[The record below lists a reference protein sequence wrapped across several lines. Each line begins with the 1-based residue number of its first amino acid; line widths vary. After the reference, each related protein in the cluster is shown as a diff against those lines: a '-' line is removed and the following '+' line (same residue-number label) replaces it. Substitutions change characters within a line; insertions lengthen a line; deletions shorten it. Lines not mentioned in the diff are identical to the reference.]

1 MFKEI
6 KDVRGVCENIKTRS
20 DKLEE
25 LAGKLSDLM
34 DKIEERAHQKDSL
47 NISLAIRKELS
58 SLFILNSKIEDDLL
72 MLKKVFDSLSEINK
86 L

>member
-6 KDVRGVCENIKTRS
+6 KDVKGVCENIKTRS
-20 DKLEE
+20 DEMEE

-34 DKIEERAHQKDSL
+34 DKIKERADQKDSL

-58 SLFILNSKIEDDLL
+58 SLFILNSKIEDDL
-72 MLKKVFDSLSEINK
+72 MVLKKVFDSLSEINK

>member
-6 KDVRGVCENIKTRS
+6 KDVKDVCESIKTRS
-20 DKLEE
+20 DEIEE

-34 DKIEERAHQKDSL
+34 DKIKERADQVDSL
-47 NISLAIRKELS
+47 NVSLAIRKELS
-58 SLFILNSKIEDDLL
+58 SLFILNSKIEDDL
-72 MLKKVFDSLSEINK
+72 MVLKKTFESLSDINK